1 MKAGPAAMALFALA
15 STLAPLA
22 AGDALASGARA
33 GTVILLRQSN
43 PDEVTAEAAARVD
56 GELAA
61 AGFEVVVMP
70 LGGDDPLG
78 DLESAGRER
87 KAVAAFAIFVHPF
100 EGGTSVA
107 EIWVSDRIRQKVVI
121 QNAVLHETDR
131 GRGSEILAVRAVE
144 ILRANLADLWEPPSS
159 PVPAPPEPPPA
170 APLAIGETPPPRPA
184 FASGLGGGV
193 GVGAIESFRSA
204 GSSWSPEVMAS
215 YGWPHGPSLRL
226 TLAGLGPDMTFAAAS
241 GSATAQRQL
250 AWLEVVETW
259 WPRLAVVPF
268 VAAGAGAQ
276 HARVVGA
283 GAAPYEGHTSSA
295 WSAVTTVGA
304 GAAIPLV
311 ATLSFVVEGRA
322 LATWPPTVVQI
333 AGADAGHLGT
343 PSLLADGSLFGTLP

>member
-1 MKAGPAAMALFALA
+1 MALLALA
-15 STLAPLA
+15 STVGSFASLGGRDAL
-22 AGDALASGARA
+22 AGDAPA
-33 GTVILLRQSN
+33 GTVILLRQAN
-43 PDEVTAEAAARVD
+43 PDAVTIEATARVD

-70 LGGDDPLG
+70 LAGDDALG
-78 DLESAGRER
+78 ELESAGRER

-131 GRGSEILAVRAVE
+131 GRGSEVLAVRAVE
-144 ILRANLADLWEPPSS
+144 ILRANLADLWEPPPS
-159 PVPAPPEPPPA
+159 PAPAPPPPPA
-170 APLAIGETPPPRPA
+170 PPPAPLATIDTPRSRPA

-193 GVGAIESFRSA
+193 GMGAIESFQSS
-204 GSSWSPEVMAS
+204 GSSWSPELTAS
-215 YGWPHGPSLRL
+215 YGWPHGLSLRV
-226 TLAGLGPDMTFAAAS
+226 TLAGLGPDLTFAATS
-241 GSATAQRQL
+241 GSAAAQRQL
-250 AWLEVVETW
+250 AWLEAVKTW
-259 WPRLAVVPF
+259 WPRAAIVPF
-268 VAAGAGAQ
+268 VTAGAGAQ
-276 HARVVGA
+276 HVRVAGA

-295 WSAVTTVGA
+295 WSALTTVGA

-311 ATLSFVVEGRA
+311 ATLSLVVEGRA

-333 AGADAGHLGT
+333 AGADAGRIGT